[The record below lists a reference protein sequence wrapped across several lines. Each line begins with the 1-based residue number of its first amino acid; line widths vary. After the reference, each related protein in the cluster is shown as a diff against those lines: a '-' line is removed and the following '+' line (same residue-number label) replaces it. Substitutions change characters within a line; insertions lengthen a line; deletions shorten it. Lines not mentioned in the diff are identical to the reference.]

1 MRPRSARARNAAEAV
16 RAVARRLGLAAEHS
30 GGQAEVTGVTLDSRD
45 VRSGDVYVAVP
56 GARRHGAEFTAQA
69 LAAGASAL
77 VTDAAGE
84 AAVRDAVEAAGS
96 EAAVFTVEDPVRA
109 WVGPLAAEVYGTAER
124 SFPLFAVTGT
134 NGKTTTTYMLNS
146 IQRALGRSTGLIG
159 TIEII
164 AGGEPIPSVLTTPE
178 SPNVHGILA
187 RMGEN
192 GVTGAAMEVSSHA
205 IDYRRVDGIRFD
217 VAGFTN
223 LTQDHLD
230 LHGTM
235 EAYFASKADLFT
247 ERRTRRAVVLADDD
261 WGRRMAEHARA
272 HGVETLTLSLAGAA
286 DADIRVGGMEREGL
300 GFRFT
305 VTFRG
310 EELEASLPLPGD
322 FNVANAALAIGMVL
336 ASGVPAGQLRGPL
349 ADGSALRVTVPGRMQ
364 VIGTEPAAIVDFAHN
379 PDALVRALT
388 SVAGR
393 RTVLVVGATG
403 DRDATKRE
411 TMGRIAAE
419 LADVVIVTDDD
430 PHGEDPARIRA
441 AVLAGARAAD
451 SEAEVLEV
459 FPRDEAIRRAVAL
472 AGREDTVLIAGRG
485 HETVQEVAGVDI
497 PLDDRVELASA
508 LAAHGYSVVD
518 QAAAAAAETHSEER
532 A

>member
-1 MRPRSARARNAAEAV
+1 MRPRSARERSAAEAV
-16 RAVARRLGLAAEHS
+16 DAVARRLGLAAEHS
-30 GGQAEVTGVTLDSRD
+30 ETSARVTGVTMDSRD
-45 VRSGDVYVAVP
+45 VCAGDLYCAVP
-56 GARRHGAEFTAQA
+56 GARRHGAEFTAQV
-69 LAAGASAL
+69 LAAGASAV

-84 AAVRDAVEAAGS
+84 AAVRAAVDSAGA

-109 WVGPLAAEVYGTAER
+109 WVGPLAAEVYGTQER

-134 NGKTTTTYMLNS
+134 NGKTTTTYMLNG
-146 IQRALGRSTGLIG
+146 IQRALGRRTGIIG
-159 TIEII
+159 TIEID

-178 SPNVHGILA
+178 STNVHGILA

-235 EAYFASKADLFT
+235 DAYFASKADLFT
-247 ERRTRRAVVLADDD
+247 ERRTRRAVVLADED
-261 WGRRMAEHARA
+261 WGRRMAEHARS
-272 HGVETLTLSLAGAA
+272 HGVETLTLSLDGAEN
-286 DADIRVGGMEREGL
+286 ADIEVTDIEQVGL

-305 VTFRG
+305 VAFRG
-310 EELEASLPLPGD
+310 DRLEASLPLPGD

-336 ASGVPAGQLRGPL
+336 ASGVPAEDLRGPL
-349 ADGSALRVTVPGRMQ
+349 ADGSALSVTVPGRMQ

-393 RTVLVVGATG
+393 RTILVVGATG
-403 DRDATKRE
+403 DRDATKRG

-441 AVLAGARAAD
+441 AVLEGARSAD
-451 SEAEVLEV
+451 SDAEVLEV

-472 AGREDTVLIAGRG
+472 ASREDTIVVAGRG
-485 HETVQEVAGVDI
+485 HETVQEVAGVDV
-497 PLDDRVELASA
+497 PLDDRVELAAA
-508 LAAHGYSVVD
+508 LTARGFRVAD
-518 QAAAAAAETHSEER
+518 QAAETAAHIPSEER